1 MLDLHYFIAFLLT
14 PKSSPMSTMLSP
26 SDLTYASSEIRVWSM
41 MEFDWTVGMRR
52 SGRRRGLSYVVGKRL
67 HLRI

>member
-26 SDLTYASSEIRVWSM
+26 SDLTSASSEIRVWSM
-41 MEFDWTVGMRR
+41 MEFDWTVGTRR
-52 SGRRRGLSYVVGKRL
+52 SGR
-67 HLRI
+67 